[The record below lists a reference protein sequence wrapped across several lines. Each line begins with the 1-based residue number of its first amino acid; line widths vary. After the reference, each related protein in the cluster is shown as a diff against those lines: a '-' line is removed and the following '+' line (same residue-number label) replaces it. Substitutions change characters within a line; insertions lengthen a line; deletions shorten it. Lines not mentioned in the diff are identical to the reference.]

1 MNKRI
6 VAILW
11 AVLMTVL
18 LFVGCGSQSSMRD
31 RFDVVERYSDCC
43 IIVDKETGIGYL
55 HYGYGISPL
64 YDANGELY
72 RPNGW
77 RDYGE

>member
-1 MNKRI
+1 MRRI
-6 VAILW
+6 KIFFG

-18 LFVGCGSQSSMRD
+18 LVGCGCGKGE
-31 RFDVVERYSDCC
+31 RFVIVERYSDCS
-43 IIVDKETGIGYL
+43 IMVDKETGIGYL
-55 HYGYGISPL
+55 HYGYGMSPL

>member
-1 MNKRI
+1 
-6 VAILW
+6 
-11 AVLMTVL
+11 MTAL
-18 LFVGCGSQSSMRD
+18 LVGCGSGKGE
-31 RFDVVERYSDCC
+31 RFAIVERYSDCV
-43 IIVDKETGIGYL
+43 IMVDKETGIGYL